1 MNNVNVWMSQDGR
14 TASFNVC
21 GGDYVKWMGYSLN
34 GIVFVASLWGGG
46 GIDMGWLDGMTG
58 CQVAHLKNL
67 RFRPK
72 TFPDKCLSKTGWP
85 RAYDMIFKIFSPKNR
100 RKNGVFT

>member
-1 MNNVNVWMSQDGR
+1 MQGLEAFATLSIFSQGPDGLMNNVNTWFSQEGR
-14 TASFNVC
+14 TADFNVC

-58 CQVAHLKNL
+58 CQGECNLAGSSVTFKNFGL
-67 RFRPK
+67 YP
-72 TFPDKCLSKTGWP
+72 
-85 RAYDMIFKIFSPKNR
+85 M
-100 RKNGVFT
+100 